1 MDDCKPVFTV
11 LSRILLLYYVPITSL
26 AGIVKFGLWHLEPI
40 EPTNQIS
47 NLTSLLNSFVSNGR
61 KVYIL
66 NNSIAIDCADSIEAS
81 DAIVAVVD
89 EEVAVGVSIQEI
101 GVSIQ
106 EIVVGIQEI
115 GVSGEAVV
123 QEGIGV
129 GVESIDSIDDS
140 TSTGGVLL
148 VLGSKGKSVGVG
160 FLGLSTRP
168 CNLLNCVRN
177 LPRD

>member
-140 TSTGGVLL
+140 ISTGGVLL

>member
-40 EPTNQIS
+40 EPTNQIN
-47 NLTSLLNSFVSNGR
+47 NLSSLLNSFVSNGR

-101 GVSIQ
+101 VVSIQ
-106 EIVVGIQEI
+106 EIVVSIQEI

>member
-89 EEVAVGVSIQEI
+89 EKVAVGVSIQEI

-140 TSTGGVLL
+140 ISTGGVLL

>member
-89 EEVAVGVSIQEI
+89 EKVAVGVSIQEI

-106 EIVVGIQEI
+106 EI
-115 GVSGEAVV
+115 GVSVEAVV

-140 TSTGGVLL
+140 ISTGGVLL

>member
-11 LSRILLLYYVPITSL
+11 LSRILLLYYVPIISL

-40 EPTNQIS
+40 EPTNQIN
-47 NLTSLLNSFVSNGR
+47 NLTSLLNSLISNGR

-66 NNSIAIDCADSIEAS
+66 NNNIAIDCADGIEAS

-101 GVSIQ
+101 GVS
-106 EIVVGIQEI
+106 
-115 GVSGEAVV
+115 GEAVG

-129 GVESIDSIDDS
+129 GVESIDSTDDS
-140 TSTGGVLL
+140 ISTGGVLL

-160 FLGLSTRP
+160 FLGLSTGP

>member
-40 EPTNQIS
+40 EPTNQIN
-47 NLTSLLNSFVSNGR
+47 NLSSLLNSFVSNGR

-115 GVSGEAVV
+115 GVSVEAVV

-140 TSTGGVLL
+140 ISTGGVLL

>member
-40 EPTNQIS
+40 EPTNQIN
-47 NLTSLLNSFVSNGR
+47 NLTSLLNSFISNGR

-89 EEVAVGVSIQEI
+89 EKVAVGVSIQEI

-106 EIVVGIQEI
+106 EIVVSIQEI

-140 TSTGGVLL
+140 ISTGGVLL

>member
-47 NLTSLLNSFVSNGR
+47 NLTSLLNSFISNGG

-140 TSTGGVLL
+140 ISTGGVLL

-160 FLGLSTRP
+160 FLSLSTGP

>member
-106 EIVVGIQEI
+106 EI
-115 GVSGEAVV
+115 GVSVEAVV

-140 TSTGGVLL
+140 ISTGGVLL